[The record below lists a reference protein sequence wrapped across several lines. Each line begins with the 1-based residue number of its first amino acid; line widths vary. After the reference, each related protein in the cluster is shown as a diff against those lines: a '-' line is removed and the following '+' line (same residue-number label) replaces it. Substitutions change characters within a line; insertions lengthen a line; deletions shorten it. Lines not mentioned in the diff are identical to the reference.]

1 MTAPETDPQATSDNH
16 ADSSG
21 KRRESRR
28 NKFVAVGFF
37 LFVILL
43 WLTIHFINRVMTAEA
58 SVENRRARFVIVE
71 ITSGSG
77 VADIAR
83 KPADADLISSE
94 LFFTVMAV
102 ARGSTRDLKA
112 GEYRF
117 ETNMSLLETLSWLE
131 QGRVLLHEFTIPEG
145 YTVKHIARRLEERGL
160 AESAELMR
168 LAEDEDFLR
177 EMGIESP
184 TLEGFLFPD
193 TYRIAKGLSAEDLL
207 RVMVDK
213 MWAVW
218 EAEINGAGKP
228 EQWSLK
234 DIMTIAS
241 IIEREAMFDDE
252 KPIIASV
259 IYNRLEKDIP
269 LQCDVTI
276 RYPLDNYGVHLT
288 YADLEMD
295 SPYNTYRH
303 RGIPPTPICN
313 PGLPSITA
321 ALNPAETD
329 NLFFVSM
336 NNGRHKFSSTLKE
349 HNQAVHKYQI
359 LNERG

>member
-1 MTAPETDPQATSDNH
+1 MTGPETDPRPAPDEQT
-16 ADSSG
+16 DSAEE
-21 KRRESRR
+21 RRESRR

-43 WLTIHFINRVMTAEA
+43 WLTAHFLNRELTAEA
-58 SVENRRARFVIVE
+58 AVETSRARFAVVE
-71 ITSGSG
+71 IASGSA

-83 KPADADLISSE
+83 KLADNDVISNE
-94 LFFTVMAV
+94 LFFTVAAI

-117 ETNMSLLETLSWLE
+117 ETNISLLEALSRLE

-145 YTVKHIARRLEERGL
+145 FTVKQIAERLDNNGL
-160 AESAELMR
+160 AEAEEMMR
-168 LAEDEDFLR
+168 LAEDQDFCRTL
-177 EMGIESP
+177 GVESA
-184 TLEGFLFPD
+184 TIEGFLFPD
-193 TYRIAKGLSAEDLL
+193 TYRIAKGLSTEDLF
-207 RVMVDK
+207 RIMVDK
-213 MWAVW
+213 MWTVW
-218 EAEINGAGKP
+218 ETETSEAGRP
-228 EQWSLK
+228 EDWNLQ

-252 KPIIASV
+252 KPLIASV
-259 IYNRLEKDIP
+259 IYNRLEQNIP

-288 YADLEMD
+288 YDDLDLD
-295 SPYNTYRH
+295 SPYNSYRN
-303 RGIPPTPICN
+303 RGIPPTPICS
-313 PGLPSITA
+313 PGLPSIRA

-329 NLFFVSM
+329 NLYFVSM
-336 NNGRHKFSSTLKE
+336 NNGHHKFSSTLKE
-349 HNQAVHKYQI
+349 HNKAVHKYQI